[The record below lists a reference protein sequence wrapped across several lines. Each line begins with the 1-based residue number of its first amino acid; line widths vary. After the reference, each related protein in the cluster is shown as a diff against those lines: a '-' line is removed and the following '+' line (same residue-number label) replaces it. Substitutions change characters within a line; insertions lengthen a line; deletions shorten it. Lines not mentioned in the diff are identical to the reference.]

1 MAKAIGYVR
10 VSSQSQVDDGV
21 SLDAQQAK
29 IEAYCML
36 NDLELVATYTDAGLS
51 GGRSDNRPALQD
63 AIKQACKTNAVLVV
77 YSMSRLARSTRD
89 TLEIADAL
97 DRSGADLVSL
107 TEKIDTTS
115 ASGKMVF
122 RLMAV
127 LAEFERDQISE
138 RTTMALHHMRS
149 KGERTGQVPFGY
161 NLGDDGVKLVV
172 NPSEQDALQMMRTMR
187 LTGCSFRTIGAHLET
202 SGVLTKRGG
211 IRWDPRTVKSVL
223 DTAITRAA

>member
-36 NDLELVATYTDAGLS
+36 NDLELVATHTDAGLS

-63 AIKQACKTNAVLVV
+63 AIKQACKSKAVLVV

-97 DRSGADLVSL
+97 DQSGADLVSL
-107 TEKIDTTS
+107 SEKIDTTS

-149 KGERTGQVPFGY
+149 KGERTGQIPFGF
-161 NLGDDGVKLVV
+161 NLSADGIQLVP
-172 NPSEQDALQMMRTMR
+172 NPSEQDALQVMRAMR
-187 LTGCSFRTIGAHLET
+187 LAGDSYRTIGAHLVT

-211 IRWDPRTVKSVL
+211 VRWDPRTVKSVL

>member
-29 IEAYCML
+29 IEAYCLL
-36 NDLELVATYTDAGLS
+36 NDLELIATYTDAGLS

-63 AIKQACKTNAVLVV
+63 AIKQACKTKAVLVV

-107 TEKIDTTS
+107 SEKIDTTS
-115 ASGKMVF
+115 ASGKMIF

-138 RTTMALHHMRS
+138 RTSMALHHMRS
-149 KGERTGQVPFGY
+149 KGERTGQIPFGY
-161 NLGDDGVKLVV
+161 DLSANGVDLVV
-172 NPSEQDALQMMRTMR
+172 NYEEQDALQVMREMR
-187 LTGCSFRTIGAHLET
+187 VAGDSFRTIGAHLEG
-202 SGVLTKRGG
+202 SGVPTKRGG
-211 IRWDPRTVKSVL
+211 TRWDPRTVKSVL
-223 DTAITRAA
+223 DTALTRAA

>member
-1 MAKAIGYVR
+1 MAKAIAYQR
-10 VSSQSQVDDGV
+10 VSTQDQVNEGV
-21 SLDAQQAK
+21 SLEAQQAK
-29 IEAYCML
+29 IAAYCML
-36 NDLELVATYTDAGLS
+36 NDMDLVASYTDAGLS
-51 GGRSDNRPALQD
+51 GGRADNRPALLD
-63 AIKQACKTNAVLVV
+63 ALKHACKAKAVLVV

-89 TLEIADAL
+89 TLDIAETL
-97 DRSGADLVSL
+97 DKAGADLASL
-107 TEKIDTTS
+107 SEKIDTTS

-138 RTTMALHHMRS
+138 RTIMALHHMRS
-149 KGERTGQVPFGY
+149 KGERTGQVPFGF

-172 NPSEQDALQMMRTMR
+172 NPSEQDALHVMRAMR
-187 LTGCSFRTIGAHLET
+187 LAGDSFRTIGAHLEM

-211 IRWDPRTVKSVL
+211 TKWDPRTVKCVL